1 MSGENPRQ
9 ISPEDEL
16 RLHPAVA
23 RFCAVV
29 DWINVCV
36 GQVIGF
42 SIIIVTAMV
51 IYEIVLR
58 SVVGRSTIWSNE
70 SVIYLSAM
78 TYLLAG
84 GYALQHRAHVR
95 IDLVH
100 SMLSPRNQAR
110 LDLATFLLFL
120 LYTGTLIVVGGN
132 MATESMLQHETTGSP
147 WNPPIWP
154 VKFTV
159 MFAGIL
165 LLLQGIA
172 NLVRQ
177 VALSLRSSS

>member
-1 MSGENPRQ
+1 
-9 ISPEDEL
+9 
-16 RLHPAVA
+16 
-23 RFCAVV
+23 
-29 DWINVCV
+29 
-36 GQVIGF
+36 
-42 SIIIVTAMV
+42 MV
-51 IYEIVLR
+51 IYEITLR
-58 SVVGRSTIWSNE
+58 SVVGRSTTWSNE
-70 SVIYLSAM
+70 AVIYLSAM

-95 IDLVH
+95 IDLLH
-100 SMLSPRNQAR
+100 SILSPRNQAR
-110 LDLATFLLFL
+110 LDLITFVLFL
-120 LYTGTLIVVGGN
+120 LYTGTLIFVGGN
-132 MATESMLQHETTGSP
+132 MAWDSLLQHETTGSP

-177 VALSLRSSS
+177 VALSRRNSP